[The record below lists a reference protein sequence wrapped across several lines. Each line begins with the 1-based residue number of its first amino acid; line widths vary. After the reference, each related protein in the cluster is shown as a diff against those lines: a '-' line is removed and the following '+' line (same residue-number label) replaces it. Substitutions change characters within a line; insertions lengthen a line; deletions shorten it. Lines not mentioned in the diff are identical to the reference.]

1 MNLTLP
7 VVLALMGFVFST
19 RTFIKGYN
27 KLSPYGGLAV
37 YYLILFL
44 TVWALQTLGLVVAGQ
59 PFTDLRHNIG
69 TILVVFAFFITI
81 DWESCWVNQV
91 TKGNCSEV
99 SQVYFMSE
107 DGAVYD
113 LWSKVVKS
121 PEKVRILTYVVTPF
135 ILSLIGVFLLQEHLP
150 KL

>member
-1 MNLTLP
+1 MDLTLP
-7 VVLALMGFVFST
+7 VLFAIMGFVFST

-27 KLSPYGGLAV
+27 KLSPYVGLAV
-37 YYLILFL
+37 YYVILFL
-44 TVWALQTLGLVVAGQ
+44 AVSGLQMLGLVVAGQ
-59 PFTDLRHNIG
+59 PFTDLRHSIG
-69 TILVVFAFFITI
+69 TLLVVFAFFITI
-81 DWESCWVNQV
+81 DWESCWINQV
-91 TKGNCSEV
+91 TKGNCSGV

-121 PEKVRILTYVVTPF
+121 PEKLRILTYVVTPF
-135 ILSLIGVFLLQEHLP
+135 ILCLVGVFLLQEHLP